1 MVEAKVSAGGLRP
14 RLLAVWVVF
23 VALGAAIVAI
33 EFRDRG
39 ATPGRDSDTQGRDP
53 RLLVPVPLAQV
64 GAIEVA
70 HAGSIHRFERDAAG
84 QWFYHGVHA
93 KTDATHSH
101 QADPAMAQRIE
112 FALQGFD
119 RARME
124 RSLPVGVAL
133 QQYGLATPQMVILV
147 YRPKEL
153 QPLLQV
159 AVGDVAPDTFS
170 RYVMV
175 VGSSSVVTIANFQI
189 DNLLALIKA
198 AVESGQGQ
206 ATVKSP

>member
-14 RLLAVWVVF
+14 RLVAVWVLF
-23 VALGAAIVAI
+23 LALGIAIVAI
-33 EFRDRG
+33 EVAERG
-39 ATPGRDSDTQGRDP
+39 ATRGQDGEAEGRDS

-84 QWFYHGVHA
+84 KWFYHGVHA
-93 KTDATHSH
+93 KMDATHSH

-119 RARME
+119 RTRME
-124 RSLPVGVAL
+124 RSLPIGVGV

-153 QPLLQV
+153 EPLLQV

-189 DNLLALIKA
+189 DNLLGLIKA

-206 ATVKSP
+206 ATVKSN

>member
-14 RLLAVWVVF
+14 RLVAVWVLF
-23 VALGAAIVAI
+23 LALGAAIVAI
-33 EFRDRG
+33 EVADRG
-39 ATPGRDSDTQGRDP
+39 ATRGRDSDAEGRDP

-70 HAGSIHRFERDAAG
+70 YAGSIHRFERDAAG
-84 QWFYHGVHA
+84 KWFYHGVHA
-93 KTDATHSH
+93 KADAIHSH
-101 QADPAMAQRIE
+101 QADPALAQRIE
-112 FALQGFD
+112 FALQGFE
-119 RARME
+119 RTRME
-124 RSLPVGVAL
+124 RKLPTDQGVER
-133 QQYGLATPQMVILV
+133 YGLAVPQMLILV
-147 YRPKEL
+147 YQPKEL

-189 DNLLALIKA
+189 DNLLALVKT

-206 ATVKSP
+206 ATVKSN